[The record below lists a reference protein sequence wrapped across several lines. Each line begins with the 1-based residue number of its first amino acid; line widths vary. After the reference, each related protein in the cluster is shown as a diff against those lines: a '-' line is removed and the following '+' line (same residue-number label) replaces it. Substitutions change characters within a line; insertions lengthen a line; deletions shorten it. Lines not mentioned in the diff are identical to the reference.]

1 MNMLTPVTGL
11 PAISPHELEHRVRAA
26 CAAMGEGIGL
36 EGYFSIA
43 GHFTRN
49 GTKYEATHWFKPDQY
64 AWHDCKAVASG
75 TLSDCLAA
83 VERYAAERA
92 ATSSIA
98 AE

>member
-1 MNMLTPVTGL
+1 MNMLTPINGL
-11 PAISPHELEHRVRAA
+11 PAISHNELEHRIRAA
-26 CAAMGEGIGL
+26 CAAMGKGIGP
-36 EGYFSIA
+36 EGYFSIT
-43 GHFTRN
+43 GHFTSI
-49 GTKYEATHWFKPDQY
+49 GTIYNATHWFKPDQY

>member
-1 MNMLTPVTGL
+1 MTAMLATPIRDTAEP
-11 PAISPHELEHRVRAA
+11 PAIEVRSRLHAAHALMGRVGKINLTYSVGAEVE
-26 CAAMGEGIGL
+26 C
-36 EGYFSIA
+36 Y
-43 GHFTRN
+43 
-49 GTKYEATHWFKPDQY
+49 ATHWVQPDKY
-64 AWHDCKAVASG
+64 SHPDCIAIPNASG